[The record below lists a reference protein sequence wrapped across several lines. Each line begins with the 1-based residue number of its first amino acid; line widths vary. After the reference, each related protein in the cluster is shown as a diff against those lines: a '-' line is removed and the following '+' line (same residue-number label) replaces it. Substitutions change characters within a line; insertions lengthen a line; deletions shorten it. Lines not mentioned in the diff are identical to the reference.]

1 MKLFAQPR
9 ALSWSLTLMRLGA
22 VCASVLLGPVGHA
35 QSAPA
40 STTLNLPPT
49 SAGNLAAPAT
59 APVIASG
66 LVPDEATRAAIIG
79 KLREVY
85 GADRVVDQLQV
96 GSVVAPPN
104 WSGYVQKMV
113 SPNLKQVSR
122 GRLSVRGND
131 IELQGEVG
139 NEAQRQQVASDLATS
154 LNPTYTIKNQ
164 LRLASVDQGVLDRAL
179 ANRIVEF
186 QPGSAVLTPQGK
198 AILDEMAQA
207 LGRLGGK
214 RVEVVGHTDAQGAR
228 AGNLALSQAR
238 ADAVKAYLV
247 SKGIEAGRVAT
258 SGAGPDQ
265 PVAGNDTPEGRSR
278 NRRIEF
284 HLAS

>member
-1 MKLFAQPR
+1 MTLLFKPR
-9 ALSWSLTLMRLGA
+9 AGLAARLGA
-22 VCASVLLGPVGHA
+22 LCLSALLAPSSHA
-35 QSAPA
+35 QGAPA
-40 STTLNLPPT
+40 SATLNLPT
-49 SAGNLAAPAT
+49 AAAGNPAASST

-66 LVPDEATRAAIIG
+66 LVPDEATRAAIIAR
-79 KLREVY
+79 LREVY

-96 GSVVAPPN
+96 GAVVAPPN

-198 AILDEMAQA
+198 ALLDEMAQA
-207 LGRLGGK
+207 LAGLGGK

-228 AGNLALSQAR
+228 ASNLALSQAR
-238 ADAVKAYLV
+238 SDAVKAYLV
-247 SKGIEAGRVAT
+247 GKGIEAGRIAT

-265 PVAGNDTPEGRSR
+265 PVASNDTPEGRSR

-284 HLAS
+284 HLAY

>member
-1 MKLFAQPR
+1 MTLLFKSR
-9 ALSWSLTLMRLGA
+9 AGLAVRLGA
-22 VCASVLLGPVGHA
+22 LCLCALLAPPGHA
-35 QSAPA
+35 QGAPA
-40 STTLNLPPT
+40 SATLNLQPT
-49 SAGNLAAPAT
+49 AAGNPAASSP

-66 LVPDEATRAAIIG
+66 LVPDEATRAAIITR
-79 KLREVY
+79 LREVY

-96 GSVVAPPN
+96 GAVVAPPN

-198 AILDEMAQA
+198 ALLDEMAQA
-207 LGRLGGK
+207 LAGLGGK

-228 AGNLALSQAR
+228 ASNLALSQAR
-238 ADAVKAYLV
+238 SDAVKAYLV
-247 SKGIEAGRVAT
+247 GKGIEAGRIAT

-265 PVAGNDTPEGRSR
+265 PVASNDTPEGRSR

-284 HLAS
+284 HLAY

>member
-1 MKLFAQPR
+1 MMKTFQR
-9 ALSWSLTLMRLGA
+9 W
-22 VCASVLLGPVGHA
+22 ASVLLLPAAAWAQGLPVP
-35 QSAPA
+35 QE
-40 STTLNLPPT
+40 
-49 SAGNLAAPAT
+49 T

-66 LVPDEATRAAIIG
+66 VVPDEATRAAIVG
-79 KLREVY
+79 KLRDVY

-96 GSVVAPPN
+96 GAVVAPPN

-113 SPNLKQVSR
+113 APNLKQVTR

-139 NEAQRQQVASDLATS
+139 NEAQRQQVASELATS

-164 LRLASVDQGVLDRAL
+164 LRVSSVDQGLLDRAL

-198 AILDEMAQA
+198 ALLDEMTQA
-207 LGRLGGK
+207 LAQLGGK

-228 AGNLALSQAR
+228 ASNLALSQAR

-247 SKGIEAGRVAT
+247 SKGIEAGRIVTA
-258 SGAGPDQ
+258 GAGADQ

>member
-1 MKLFAQPR
+1 MLRMLMTLTLALFAMALAQRSR
-9 ALSWSLTLMRLGA
+9 A
-22 VCASVLLGPVGHA
+22 
-35 QSAPA
+35 QDAP
-40 STTLNLPPT
+40 P
-49 SAGNLAAPAT
+49 AAPQD

-66 LVPDEATRAAIIG
+66 VVPDEATRAAILSR
-79 KLREVY
+79 LREVY
-85 GADRVVDQLQV
+85 GSDRVVDQLQV
-96 GSVVAPPN
+96 GAVVAPPN
-104 WSGYVQKMV
+104 WAGYVQKMV
-113 SPNLKQVSR
+113 SPDLKNVSR

-139 NEAQRQQVASDLATS
+139 NEALRQQVASNLATG

-164 LRLASVDQGVLDRAL
+164 LRLTSNDQGLLDRTL
-179 ANRIVEF
+179 AHRIIEF
-186 QPGSAVLTPQGK
+186 QAGSAVLTPQGK

-207 LGRLGGK
+207 LSKLGGK

-228 AGNLALSQAR
+228 TGNLALSLAR
-238 ADAVKAYLV
+238 ADAVKTYLA
-247 SKGIEAGRVAT
+247 SKGVDASRVVT

-284 HLAS
+284 RLAS

>member
-1 MKLFAQPR
+1 MLKMLMAAMLAMA
-9 ALSWSLTLMRLGA
+9 AL
-22 VCASVLLGPVGHA
+22 VLSQRGQA
-35 QSAPA
+35 QSAPPNTA
-40 STTLNLPPT
+40 
-49 SAGNLAAPAT
+49 AT
-59 APVIASG
+59 AAITTPTPAGSGPVIASG
-66 LVPDEATRAAIIG
+66 VVPDEATRAAILG

-96 GSVVAPPN
+96 GAVVAPPN
-104 WSGYVQKMV
+104 WAGYVQKMV
-113 SPNLKQVSR
+113 SPDLKQVSR

-139 NEAQRQQVASDLATS
+139 NEAQRQQMASTLATQ

-164 LRLASVDQGVLDRAL
+164 LRLASNDQGLLDRTL
-179 ANRIVEF
+179 ANRIIEF
-186 QPGSAVLTPQGK
+186 QPGSAVLTAQGK

-207 LGRLGGK
+207 LAQLPGK

-228 AGNLALSQAR
+228 TGNLALSLAR
-238 ADAVKAYLV
+238 ADAVKAYLA
-247 SKGIEAGRVAT
+247 SKGVDASRVLT

-265 PVAGNDTPEGRSR
+265 PAASNDTPEGRSR

-284 HLAS
+284 RLAS

>member
-1 MKLFAQPR
+1 MDLLFKRR
-9 ALSWSLTLMRLGA
+9 ATLATRLSALCLSA
-22 VCASVLLGPVGHA
+22 LLAPTGHA
-35 QSAPA
+35 QGAPA
-40 STTLNLPPT
+40 SATLALPPT
-49 SAGNLAAPAT
+49 SAGTPAASGT

-66 LVPDEATRAAIIG
+66 LVPDEATRAAIVG

-104 WSGYVQKMV
+104 WAGYVQKMV

-164 LRLASVDQGVLDRAL
+164 LRVSSVDQGLLDRAL

-198 AILDEMAQA
+198 ALLDEMAQA

-228 AGNLALSQAR
+228 ASNLALSQAR

-247 SKGIEAGRVAT
+247 GKGIEAGRIAT

-265 PVAGNDTPEGRSR
+265 PVASNDTPEGRSR